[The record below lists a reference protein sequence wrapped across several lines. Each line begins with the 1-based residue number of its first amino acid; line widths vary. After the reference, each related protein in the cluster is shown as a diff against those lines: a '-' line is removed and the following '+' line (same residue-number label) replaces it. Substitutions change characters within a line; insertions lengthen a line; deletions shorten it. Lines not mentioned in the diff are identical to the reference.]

1 MIVDAIV
8 IARGS
13 KEHTWKVAIPLFGG
27 FPDSDDEVKIY
38 KKIAAMENLEDY
50 YGDAVG
56 GIIGIRGVASQ
67 VIDVKTTYDALNRV
81 VQAKKDNKDVA
92 EVREFTRLAF
102 NEVIETDTSSVT
114 DTDFTVDAWVCE
126 TPWLSQNIRIGDT
139 VYVGFYKNDMGEPI
153 ILGHRPHSFDSSL
166 PSYAQEY
173 NPPKPN
179 IHATNLTA
187 DGQVILSSNSTFKDS
202 TGAEMTFSQ
211 IRDAVNFYNTYKD
224 LIVLLTTNA
233 EALLLLASK
242 SSALI
247 GSLIPPT
254 PTT

>member
-8 IARGS
+8 VAPGS
-13 KEHTWKVAIPLFGG
+13 KDYTWKVAIPLFGG
-27 FPDSDDEVKIY
+27 FPDSDDEAKIY

-50 YGDAVG
+50 YGHAAG
-56 GIIGIRGVASQ
+56 GIISGGLLAVSSQ
-67 VIDVKTTYDALNRV
+67 VTDAKTTYDALNRV

-126 TPWLSQNIRIGDT
+126 TPWLSQNIKIGDT

-153 ILGHRPHSFDSSL
+153 ILGHRPHGFDSNL
-166 PSYAQEY
+166 PSNAQEY

-179 IHATNLTA
+179 VTVNTLKVESAVELP
-187 DGQVILSSNSTFKDS
+187 SNAIFKDS
-202 TGAEMTFSQ
+202 NSSSKAVLTLKD
-211 IRDAVNFYNTYKD
+211 IRDAVEFYTQYKD
-224 LIVLLTTNA
+224 ALT
-233 EALLLLASK
+233 LLAGK
-242 SSALI
+242 SSLLI
-247 GSLIPPT
+247 GQLGGVDDNS
-254 PTT
+254 TTS